1 MTSKLTRAVPRQA
14 IVEDLRAAAA
24 RAGDGNASVSKD
36 AATKAADY
44 IESLIAELCNAQ
56 QEASE
61 AGAELSGLAGN
72 HFTKDDV
79 LKYGQRDA
87 RIASR
92 TLSALIKRVGDFFPE
107 TA

>member
-1 MTSKLTRAVPRQA
+1 MKSKLTRAVPRQPIA
-14 IVEDLRAAAA
+14 EELRAAAT
-24 RAGDGNASVSKD
+24 RAGDGNAAITKG
-36 AATKAADY
+36 AAIRAADY
-44 IESLIAELCNAQ
+44 IESLIAELCHAQ

-61 AGAELSGLAGN
+61 AGAELSGLAGD
-72 HFTKDDV
+72 HFTKEDV

-92 TLSALIKRVGDFFPE
+92 TLSSLINRVGDFFPE